1 VWKSLR
7 WSLLL
12 FTDRPCGCFDAD
24 QCLWS
29 GVSAF
34 LFSVA
39 RGVRADQLDV
49 EIDHPETSPVGDLRV
64 ARAPLQSEPLRLGVN
79 PLPLLVRP
87 ILFYFLD
94 RKKKVDFD

>member
-1 VWKSLR
+1 MWKSPR

-12 FTDRPCGCFDAD
+12 FADRPCGCFDAD

-29 GVSAF
+29 GVSVY
-34 LFSVA
+34 LLSVA

-49 EIDHPETSPVGDLRV
+49 EIDHLETSPVGDLRV
-64 ARAPLQSEPLRLGVN
+64 AQAPLQSEPLPLAVN
-79 PLPLLVRP
+79 PPPLLVCP

-94 RKKKVDFD
+94 